1 MSKPAVRIDSTKAN
15 REDADY
21 ADETFERLY
30 LEPTTPED
38 RRGAWRA
45 FQAQEGGKPFELY
58 DSAVVELL
66 YHRRKYSIELLQRG
80 SGEPWTPP
88 AAPVARGA

>member
-1 MSKPAVRIDSTKAN
+1 MSKPAVRIDATKEN

-21 ADETFERLY
+21 ADETFDRLY

-45 FQAQEGGKPFELY
+45 FTEREGGKPFELY
-58 DSAVVELL
+58 DAAVVELL
-66 YHRRKYSIELLQRG
+66 FHRPKYNIELLQRG
-80 SGEPWTPP
+80 SGEPWTPL
-88 AAPVARGA
+88 AAAASGA